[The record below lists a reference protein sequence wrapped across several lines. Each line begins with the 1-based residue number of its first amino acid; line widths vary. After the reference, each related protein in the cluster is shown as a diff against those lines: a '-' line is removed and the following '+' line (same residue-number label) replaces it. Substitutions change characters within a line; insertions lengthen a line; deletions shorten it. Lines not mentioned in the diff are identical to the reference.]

1 MSLGYVVALLGGWSV
16 IAIAIATFVGK
27 LANERLLSSWR
38 RAEQKEL
45 EQVKHVLQ
53 ENRTL
58 LEKSLGSLAS
68 GQDKLYE
75 RRAEAANRLW
85 AAMLAL
91 REDLSGP
98 PFFYSMLLPEEYMD
112 VLQKGNAI
120 AASVSSLT
128 DRQIMEANE
137 KTKKIEADRPYLGE
151 MLWLRF
157 FIYRAFLS
165 RVAHLIVDGKEKGRI
180 ISWRE
185 DSGVQQILRNVI
197 EIKPLTEVLGDKRNP
212 SSINMIVQEI
222 ENQILKEISLSLT
235 GKRSTLESLEI
246 AKDLQ
251 TAVAGL
257 NPFGA

>member
-1 MSLGYVVALLGGWSV
+1 M
-16 IAIAIATFVGK
+16 
-27 LANERLLSSWR
+27 LSSWR

-53 ENRTL
+53 ENLTL

-75 RRAEAANRLW
+75 RRAKAADRLW
-85 AAMLAL
+85 AAVLAL

-112 VLQKGNAI
+112 VLQEGNAI
-120 AASVSSLT
+120 AASVSSLSGH
-128 DRQIMEANE
+128 QIMEANE
-137 KTKKIEADRPYLGE
+137 KTKIIEADRPYLGE

-165 RVAHLIVDGKEKGRI
+165 RVAYLIVDGKEKGRI

-185 DSGVQQILRNVI
+185 DSGVHQILRNVI
-197 EIKPLTEVLGDKRNP
+197 EIESLTEVLGDKRNP

-251 TAVAGL
+251 IAVAGL
-257 NPFGA
+257 NPFGAELPPRP